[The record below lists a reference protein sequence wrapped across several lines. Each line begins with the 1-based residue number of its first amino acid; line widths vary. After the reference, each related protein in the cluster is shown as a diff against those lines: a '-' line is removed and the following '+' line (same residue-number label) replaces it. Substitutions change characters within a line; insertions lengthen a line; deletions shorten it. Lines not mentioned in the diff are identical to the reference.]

1 MLLPVASERLY
12 ARLVKVV
19 DRVSGQGGGRGGL
32 AGSLLPVV
40 KDAPC
45 ALRIGRGKG
54 QAQAAVLAGADLIRQ
69 FDEAGIEADGDFV
82 TIGSMCTFQ
91 QLTESDK
98 VPEYLKEAARFM
110 ASRTKRNMAT
120 IGGNIAA
127 MRTDSYL
134 LPVLFAVCAR
144 VDVLTAE
151 GKQNICI
158 NSFME
163 AAQAGEEMLITA
175 VIVPEKIKVVSK
187 RYANTAQSHAVLTM
201 SSAITEKGFTLAG
214 AVKNCGIFRFRTF
227 EDMIRKDPDIS
238 EADALAFFK
247 EADSLKIS
255 DDMFGSEEYK
265 RYLMGVTAYDF
276 CRKLVGK
283 EV

>member
-1 MLLPVASERLY
+1 MATKLIMAKSPAE
-12 ARLVKVV
+12 AMDFKTAAAAF
-19 DRVSGQGGGRGGL
+19 L
-32 AGSLLPVV
+32 AGGTEINRLGSHIAADADILISLKKCSGLN
-40 KDAPC
+40 
-45 ALRIGRGKG
+45 
-54 QAQAAVLAGADLIRQ
+54 
-69 FDEAGIEADGDFV
+69 GIEADGDFV

-238 EADALAFFK
+238 EEDALAFFK
-247 EADSLKIS
+247 GADSLKIS